1 MDIICRGISD
11 QRIAKIV
18 ASHGLDQILS
28 EAILKEIELV
38 EYKAGEGVIIEG
50 TQMQY
55 YYFFIEGRLKIYQ
68 TYENGKSFLI
78 QFYTKMDS
86 LGEVEIMENAEAF
99 CSIDA
104 VVDALLL
111 RIPLSD
117 MKNLMRTH
125 LPFAQYIAK
134 SLSRK
139 LTSANHNQ
147 AFNLLY
153 PVKNRLA
160 SYLIWHC
167 EDFKTVAYVDNNQEI
182 SAFLGTSYRQFCR
195 AINALENEGYIEKDG
210 KQIHIKKYDDLRR
223 LAGHIYVEGQ
233 Y

>member
-1 MDIICRGISD
+1 MEIL
-11 QRIAKIV
+11 AKGVGDPRVLEIV
-18 ASHGLDQILS
+18 TLNGLDQLLTKDVLDKIDLCR
-28 EAILKEIELV
+28 
-38 EYKAGEGVIIEG
+38 YMTGESLIQEG
-50 TQMQY
+50 YEMDY
-55 YYFFIEGRLKIYQ
+55 YYFFIQGRLKIYQ

-78 QFYTKMDS
+78 QFYTKPDS
-86 LGEVEIMENAEAF
+86 LGEVEIMEKSEAF
-99 CSIDA
+99 CSVDA
-104 VVDALLL
+104 VVDTLLL
-111 RIPLSD
+111 RIPMSD
-117 MKNLMRTH
+117 MKYLVEVH
-125 LPFAQYIAK
+125 LPFAKYVAK

-167 EDFKTVAYVDNNQEI
+167 VDGENVAYVDNNQEI
-182 SAFLGTSYRQFCR
+182 SSFLGTSYRQFCR
-195 AINALENEGYIEKDG
+195 AINALEDEGYILKEG
-210 KQIHIKKYDDLRR
+210 RHIRILKYEALKS